1 MRASLYSVS
10 GFVLLFA
17 SLASGISCGRPS
29 PVSPSVSAPTLQV
42 GERASAESAAEAVNG
57 LRPMPADATFP
68 LLAGSFTIQN
78 GDGDGIAGTYSGAT
92 EFVGGA
98 PQKTSLT
105 LQVSNGSGTFAG
117 AAGTLAVTG
126 VGSFAG
132 SGAFALDGSGEVR
145 LAGGKRA
152 VLVVSL
158 RGNSVVSCNVSGH
171 IAIGQTAA
179 GVLARAGRVEA
190 RLSHVVG
197 NTGCA
202 P

>member
-1 MRASLYSVS
+1 L

-17 SLASGISCGRPS
+17 SLASVTSCGRPS
-29 PVSPSVSAPTLQV
+29 PVSPSVSAPALQAV
-42 GERASAESAAEAVNG
+42 EHAPADSAAAAVKG
-57 LRPMPADATFP
+57 LRAISADAAFP

-78 GDGDGIAGTYSGAT
+78 GDGDGIAGTYSGAA
-92 EFVGGA
+92 EFAGGA

-105 LQVSNGSGTFAG
+105 LQVSSGSGTFAG
-117 AAGTLAVTG
+117 AAGTLAITG

-132 SGAFALDGSGEVR
+132 SGAFALDGRGEVT

-152 VLVVSL
+152 VLVLSL
-158 RGNSVVSCNVSGH
+158 RGNSVASCNISGH
-171 IAIGQTAA
+171 IGIGQTAA

-190 RLSHVVG
+190 RLSHIVG